1 MERITYRITLD
12 GFKNGIQRQ
21 LQGFETAD
29 NMSRRIE
36 INLVS
41 GGDTYEI
48 PSDHVVA
55 LMYVTTPGCEEPSVN
70 ECTIRNNTIVY
81 DVEPIVTEGITEM
94 QVKLIE
100 TTLDG
105 ASSVLMAPKFVVEV
119 TDSNA
124 SDSGAEQTTTFTA
137 LENAIARAMEVYNKR
152 LLHIEVDDDCTI
164 RIYCADGQVYVND
177 SIKKAAFDTTYT
189 LARSYVVGGTGIRE
203 GEDTDNAKYYNE
215 RSQKAVNLSEAS
227 AVSASTSAQDA
238 KQYAY
243 GERDSAKYYFEQ
255 ARRISESFS
264 GALRPMGTISYKN
277 LPSLEEAVA
286 GDMYNMAEQFT
297 TDDSFKEGAGYEVP
311 VGSNIYKTEDGY
323 WDILAGSPVT
333 GIKGSAETTF
343 RTGNVNISPEDLG
356 LKYDIVIDD
365 EAGTINFIDR

>member
-81 DVEPIVTEGITEM
+81 DVEPIVTEGITQM

-105 ASSVLMAPKFVVEV
+105 ANSVLLAPKFAVEV
-119 TDSNA
+119 VGSNA

-137 LENAIARAMEVYNKR
+137 LEDALARAREVYDSR
-152 LLHIEVDDDCTI
+152 LLRIEFDEDCTV
-164 RIYCADGQVYVND
+164 RFYYADGAVYESD
-177 SIKKAAFDTTYT
+177 AIKKAAFDTTYT

-203 GEDTDNAKYYNE
+203 GEDTDNAKYYSE
-215 RSQKAVNLSEAS
+215 CSQKAEERS
-227 AVSASTSAQDA
+227 AVNAANALTSAQDA
-238 KQYAY
+238 LLYAR
-243 GERDSAKYYFEQ
+243 GEMDSAKYYFEQ

-277 LPSLEEAVA
+277 LPSLEEAAA
-286 GDMYNMAEQFT
+286 GDMYNMADQFT
-297 TDDSFKEGAGYEVP
+297 TDNSFKEGAGHEVP

-333 GIKGSAETTF
+333 GIKGSAENTY
-343 RTGNVNISPEDLG
+343 RTGNVNVSPKDLG
-356 LKYDIVIDD
+356 LLYDIVIDD
-365 EAGTINFIDR
+365 EEGTINFVDR

>member
-55 LMYVTTPGCEEPSVN
+55 LMYVTTPGCESSVN

-119 TDSNA
+119 VGSNA
-124 SDSGAEQTTTFTA
+124 SDSGAEQTPTFTA
-137 LENAIARAMEVYNKR
+137 LEDALARAREVYDSR
-152 LLHIEVDDDCTI
+152 LLRIEFDEDCTV
-164 RIYCADGQVYVND
+164 RFYYADGAVYESD
-177 SIKKAAFDTTYT
+177 AIKKAAFDTTYT

-203 GEDTDNAKYYNE
+203 GEETDNAKYYNE
-215 RSQKAVNLSEAS
+215 RSQKLEEQSASNAEDAAAS
-227 AVSASTSAQDA
+227 AQEAL
-238 KQYAY
+238 QYAS

-277 LPSLEEAVA
+277 LPSLEEAAA
-286 GDMYNMAEQFT
+286 GDMYNMADQFT
-297 TDDSFKEGAGYEVP
+297 TDNSFKEGAGHEVP

-333 GIKGSAETTF
+333 GIKGSSENTY
-343 RTGNVNISPEDLG
+343 RTGNVNISPKDIG
-356 LKYDIVIDD
+356 LLYDIIIDD
-365 EAGTINFIDR
+365 EAGTINFVDR